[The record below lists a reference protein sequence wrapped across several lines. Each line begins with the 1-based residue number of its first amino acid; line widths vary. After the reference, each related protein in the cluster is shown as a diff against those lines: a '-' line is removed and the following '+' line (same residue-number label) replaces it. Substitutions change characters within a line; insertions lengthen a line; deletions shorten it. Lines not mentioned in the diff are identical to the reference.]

1 MKQHKHAELI
11 KAWADGAEIER
22 KNYNGDWESCND
34 SMLIWSPSNEY
45 RIKPEPNPDFVG
57 YLLNWGNSK
66 AQWCEFRVEQ
76 NNEDGEPIRP
86 QLKLTFDGKTG
97 EIKSAEVLK

>member
-1 MKQHKHAELI
+1 MKPHKHSELI

-45 RIKPEPNPDFVG
+45 RIKPE
-57 YLLNWGNSK
+57 SK
-66 AQWCEFRVEQ
+66 LDVVVLISCHGKNLPLFHRVLTPESA
-76 NNEDGEPIRP
+76 NI
-86 QLKLTFDGKTG
+86 KITFDGETG
-97 EIKSAEVLK
+97 ELKSAEVLK